1 LHFYIILKMQT
12 SIDTYLSPQKRSS
25 SSDSW
30 KYPSV
35 AFKKP
40 NLEINDS
47 IHEKL
52 DSFIASKKIPHI
64 IFHGSSGSGKRTVVF
79 EFLRK
84 IYNNDKPV
92 MKTNIMVVNCAH
104 GGKGIKFIREDL
116 KFFAKTNIKYNR
128 GIIFKTVV
136 LQNADFL
143 TNDAQSALRR
153 CIEEYSKST
162 RFFIIVENKNKLLNP
177 ILSRFCEI
185 YFPQTCL
192 SSGNSVNL
200 HQYHMSEKPSLSSV
214 QQGKLNAIRA
224 VFDAPFDKKIEK
236 INQLYSDGISALDVV
251 EWIDQCHDSAALD
264 ERKKTK
270 IRMLFHKVKHEFR
283 CEKLLILYVFNSIE
297 RNSEEID
304 ELLTL

>member
-1 LHFYIILKMQT
+1 MQT
-12 SIDTYLSPQKRSS
+12 SIDTYLSPQIRYSS
-25 SSDSW
+25 SESW
-30 KYPSV
+30 KHASII
-35 AFKKP
+35 FEKH
-40 NLEINDS
+40 NLQINQT
-47 IHEKL
+47 IHAKL

-64 IFHGSSGSGKRTVVF
+64 IFHGPSGTGKRTVVF

-92 MKTNIMVVNCAH
+92 MKTNLMVVNCAH

-153 CIEEYSKST
+153 CIEEYSNST

-185 YFPQTCL
+185 YFPQCGV
-192 SSGNSVNL
+192 SSLNL
-200 HQYHMSEKPSLSSV
+200 HQYHLSKKPVLRSV
-214 QQGKLNAIRA
+214 QQGKMNAICSA
-224 VFDAPFDKKIEK
+224 FDAAPFDKKIEK
-236 INQLYSDGISALDVV
+236 INQLYSNGVSALDVM
-251 EWIDQCHDSAALD
+251 EWMDNCGSDD
-264 ERKKTK
+264 RKKAK

-283 CEKLLILYVFNSIE
+283 CEKMLMLYVFNCME
-297 RNSEEID
+297 RNLEEID
-304 ELLTL
+304 ELLTQ